1 MSDFREPLHVSRRSL
16 LKASGVA
23 VATVAATATYVRDA
37 AAVRKGGFFN
47 PVLLAPVPV
56 YYLSP
61 DCASTQ
67 CADQT
72 EIRHS
77 CNSCKA
83 CRRHAINKRWASE
96 SAIRRAHPCCRC
108 TVKKTLVP
116 RALYQEMF
124 GTGAQARTEFDLR
137 SLRR

>member
-1 MSDFREPLHVSRRSL
+1 MAQIRDPFQVTRRSL
-16 LKASGVA
+16 LKISGAAVTTLGAS
-23 VATVAATATYVRDA
+23 ATYIREASA
-37 AAVRKGGFFN
+37 ARRGTFFN
-47 PVLLAPVPV
+47 PVSLTPMAV

-61 DCASTQ
+61 DCSTIE

-83 CRRHAINKRWASE
+83 CRRHSINKRWTTETAVV
-96 SAIRRAHPCCRC
+96 RAHDCCRC

-116 RALYQEMF
+116 RAQYEEMF
-124 GTGAQARTEFDLR
+124 GTGPSARTEFDFR
-137 SLRR
+137 SL